1 MTDLIT
7 AYINPDEYAVELLL
21 AQIESDDLVDEDYA
35 RDLTRHDPRK
45 ITPIIVI
52 KHPLKTLY
60 AVLDGHHRF
69 RAAKLRGLDSIRAV
83 IVDDYTGL
91 GFDLTRRGFF
101 QPSPEVTKYIR
112 VPFKKFA
119 ENMLR
124 FLSEE

>member
-7 AYINPDEYAVELLL
+7 AYINPDEHAVELPL
-21 AQIESDDLVDEDYA
+21 AQIESDDLIDEGYA
-35 RDLTRHDPRK
+35 KDLTRHDPRK

-52 KHPLKTLY
+52 KHPSKTLY

-112 VPFKKFA
+112 VPFKRFA
-119 ENMLR
+119 ERILG
-124 FLSEE
+124 FLTEE